1 MSYKR
6 NIRWD
11 RIVVACVLLVLLIFA
26 LGACVKGCTDDDG
39 GLPETTSSADAG
51 SSGTQQNPAGTG
63 STLPAVTT
71 TTTAAMSTSPNLPVI
86 MTDNSVAD
94 QIMPVNT
101 TTTTDP
107 AAEPVRTLPA
117 GYEEAEIDQS
127 RIYSGT
133 LILVNAENPSHL
145 TKEDLNLEQVYFAE
159 DKPDT
164 YEVSYPGHTAANK
177 TALSQFNR
185 LMKAYYAATNNS
197 EIMFNYGY
205 LEQGK
210 EKSNPDSPTALDI
223 QLHLKHTGGGYE
235 YISNTSPYSWLF
247 DHMANYGFIV
257 RYPSNKAEV
266 TGVDCGYTAIRYVGV
281 PHAAYMKERDLC
293 LEEYLD
299 ELRSQHNFF
308 GGVLLEIATSEQTY
322 HVYYVAADPTA
333 ATTRIPVPKT
343 GSYEVSGNNT
353 DGYIVTAV
361 IN

>member
-39 GLPETTSSADAG
+39 GLPAADNGSSSTADSTSADISGITTTS
-51 SSGTQQNPAGTG
+51 
-63 STLPAVTT
+63 
-71 TTTAAMSTSPNLPVI
+71 TTATAPISTSPNLPVI
-86 MTDNSVAD
+86 MTDNMIAD
-94 QIMPVNT
+94 QITPVST

-117 GYEEAEIDQS
+117 GYEETEIEQA
-127 RIYSGT
+127 RLYSGT
-133 LILVNAENPSHL
+133 LILVNAENPCRLS
-145 TKEDLNLEQVYFAE
+145 KEDLNLEQVYFAE

-164 YEVSYPGHTAANK
+164 YEVSYPGHTAANT

-210 EKSNPDSPTALDI
+210 EKSNPDSPSAMDI

-281 PHAAYMKERDLC
+281 PHAAYMKEHDLC

-299 ELRSQHNFF
+299 ELRSQHSFF
-308 GGVLLEIATSEQTY
+308 GGTLLEIATSEQTY
-322 HVYYVAADPTA
+322 HVYFVPADPTA
-333 ATTRIPVPKT
+333 ASTRIPVPKT
-343 GSYEVSGNNT
+343 GSYEVSGNNV

-361 IN
+361 INRN